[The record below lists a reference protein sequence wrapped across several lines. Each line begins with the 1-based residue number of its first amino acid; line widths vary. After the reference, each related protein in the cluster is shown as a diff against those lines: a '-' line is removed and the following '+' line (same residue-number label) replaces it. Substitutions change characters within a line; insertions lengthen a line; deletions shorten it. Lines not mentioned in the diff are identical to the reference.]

1 MRVRNRPTA
10 LHDRPVESC
19 RIALLGNMNNNLF
32 TLMRYL
38 REAGLDAHLFVYR
51 TDTSLPEFD
60 SSSDLEYVHLM
71 DIRIRNLL
79 AVFPRRQQAQ
89 LEGFQVLIG
98 CGLAPALCARLGRRL
113 DVFAPYG
120 SDLSDLPFPSPGGLL
135 RRMLWAPIR
144 ALQSRGIQ
152 ESRITH
158 MIESVSEEFEE
169 ALSETGFTGERWN
182 GPLPLVYG
190 PDFESQG
197 TPFESEEITPTEAGG
212 LVGVHIETTFMA
224 FAHGRHHWGRSSDLN
239 AKGCEHLIRGWAEFV
254 SREITMTPLLVLFEY
269 GPDVG
274 RTKSLIAELDCEQSV
289 AWQPKMPR
297 RELMKRLA
305 NCDVVCGNFAHSY
318 LSSGCYFE
326 ALVLG
331 KPIIGYRSKEH
342 LTAANAFPI
351 LAAREPGDIADQL
364 SWAARCPNDAAE
376 LGIAGR
382 EWYKSQ
388 TLSAL
393 SRYNMLCS

>member
-1 MRVRNRPTA
+1 MQAGNLPLVLQDRTAKYPRVA
-10 LHDRPVESC
+10 L
-19 RIALLGNMNNNLF
+19 IGNMNNNLYS
-32 TLMRYL
+32 LMRYL
-38 REAGLDAHLFVYR
+38 RDAGLDAHLFVYV
-51 TDTSLPEFD
+51 TDTFLPELD
-60 SSSDLEYVHLM
+60 SPTDLEYVHFM
-71 DIRIRNLL
+71 DLRTRDVL
-79 AVFPRRQQAQ
+79 ASDLRRQQEQ
-89 LEGFQVLIG
+89 LDGFQVLVG
-98 CGLAPALCARLGRRL
+98 CGLAPALCARLGRSL

-120 SDLSDLPFPSPGGLL
+120 GDLVDLPFGQHGGLL
-135 RRMLWAPIR
+135 HRMLWAPIHS
-144 ALQSRGIQ
+144 LQRRGIRD
-152 ESRITH
+152 SRITH
-158 MIESVSEEFEE
+158 MIGSVSQEYEE

-182 GPLPLVYG
+182 EPLPLVYG

-212 LVGVHIETTFMA
+212 LVGVPIETTFLA

-239 AKGCEHLIRGWAEFV
+239 AKGCEQLIRGWAEFV
-254 SREITMTPLLVLFEY
+254 SREISIKPLLVLFEY

-297 RELMKRLA
+297 RALMKGLA
-305 NCDVVCGNFAHSY
+305 TCDVVCGNFAHSY

-331 KPIIGYRSKEH
+331 KPIIGYRSNEH
-342 LTAANAFPI
+342 LTTANAFPI

-364 SWAARCPNDAAE
+364 SWVARYSDDAAE

-382 EWYKSQ
+382 EWYRMQ

-393 SRYNMLCS
+393 SRYKMLCS